1 MTFVINCDIIML
13 DYSKG
18 ERIMKLHI
26 KILSV
31 FLGIIIFFNISLCYA
46 SGVSDWAKSDIKEII
61 SMNLLPDILKN
72 TQYDEP
78 ITRAEFCYLIANL
91 YTYISNQDIPFGIEG
106 FADTFD
112 IVICGAA
119 EMGIINGYP
128 DGFFY
133 PDNPITRQELAT
145 VICRTLSLCGIDTS
159 KISAESIEKISNFHD
174 KNSLAAWASDNV
186 AFCMTNNIIKGT
198 GENTLSPL
206 GTTTREQA
214 IVMVKRCID
223 SIKEKNAIDLN
234 MYDTLKC
241 DVSGEIE
248 HVSYINRALSIKWEP
263 VSGANEYNVSLYLSQ
278 KNFWY
283 TNEDTFVKQY
293 TSQTNDVTLK
303 NMRAGKMYKIVIDAI
318 DLNGSVIKTFTGQA
332 YPNELYT
339 LEEKE
344 QIIFSDGQIS
354 SKEQADLQMQDVTV
368 KVWALDKNGNKYTS
382 QMTMKVNK
390 KIANLVEMV
399 FDEIYNGE
407 EKFPFKDVGAYSWRN
422 SMSSGSLSH
431 HNYGTAIDLNYN
443 ENYCIYKNGS
453 YTGKYWK
460 PYEDVYSF
468 PADGEVVSIFAKYGF
483 AWGGD
488 EWSNPKDY
496 MHFSYL
502 EM

>member
-1 MTFVINCDIIML
+1 
-13 DYSKG
+13 
-18 ERIMKLHI
+18 MKKPI
-26 KILSV
+26 KFLSIILS
-31 FLGIIIFFNISLCYA
+31 IIVFFNISVGHA
-46 SGVSDWAKSDIKEII
+46 TNVSDWAKNDVEEII

-72 TQYDEP
+72 KQYDLP
-78 ITRAEFCYLIANL
+78 ITRAEFCHLITNL
-91 YTYISNQDIPFGIEG
+91 YKNITKKEIPFGIEG

-128 DGFFY
+128 DGYFY
-133 PDNPITRQELAT
+133 PDNSITRQELAT
-145 VICRTLSLCGIDTS
+145 VICRTLYLCGIDTTE
-159 KISAESIEKISNFHD
+159 ISIESINKIANFKD
-174 KNSLAAWASDNV
+174 KNSLAIWASDNI
-186 AFCMTNNIIKGT
+186 AFCMTNNIIKGIS
-198 GENTLSPL
+198 ENTLSPL

-223 SIKEKNAIDLN
+223 NLFDKNNISLNQYDL
-234 MYDTLKC
+234 LKC

-248 HVSYINRALSIKWEP
+248 HVGYQNRALTVKWQP
-263 VSGANEYNVSLYLSQ
+263 VLNAAEYRIGLYLSK

-283 TNEDTFVKQY
+283 TNEDTFVKSYKSPQCE
-293 TSQTNDVTLK
+293 VTLK
-303 NMRAGKMYKIVIDAI
+303 NMRAGKEYKILIDAI
-318 DLNGSVIKTFTGQA
+318 DENGNVIKTLCGQA

-344 QIIFSDGQIS
+344 QIIFADGEIN
-354 SKEQADLQMQDVTV
+354 SKDQADLQMKDVTV
-368 KVWALDKNGNKYTS
+368 KVWAIDKNGNKYTS
-382 QMTMKVNK
+382 QMSIKVHKNV
-390 KIANLVEMV
+390 AQLVEIV
-399 FDEIYNGE
+399 FNEIYNGE
-407 EKFPFKDVGAYSWRN
+407 EKFPFKDAGAYSWR
-422 SMSSGSLSH
+422 SAMSSGSYSH

-453 YTGKYWK
+453 CVGKYWK

-502 EM
+502 EL